1 MHSNITMNTEATPR
15 AWTEISE
22 TPVADCK
29 VFKII
34 KKTMRHPDGRTG
46 DFYVNRSNDWVQTAA
61 LVDSGCPSD
70 PFVVLVNQYR
80 FASGKMSWEFPG
92 GIIEASE
99 SPEKA
104 AVRELLE
111 ETGYAGE
118 NPVLLASYS
127 PNPALHEN
135 LSHFVVIDS
144 ARKISEPHWDSNEE
158 IQTKLARVSEL
169 WPMVK
174 SGEIYHSI
182 AINCVFFLEK
192 FLAERAAQK
201 CL

>member
-1 MHSNITMNTEATPR
+1 MNTVR
-15 AWTEISE
+15 
-22 TPVADCK
+22 VAAAMLIRGGK
-29 VFKII
+29 VF
-34 KKTMRHPDGRTG
+34 
-46 DFYVNRSNDWVQTAA
+46 AA
-61 LVDSGCPSD
+61 QRGCGA
-70 PFVVLVNQYR
+70 FKGL
-80 FASGKMSWEFPG
+80 WEFPG

-192 FLAERAAQK
+192 FLAERAPQK

>member
-1 MHSNITMNTEATPR
+1 
-15 AWTEISE
+15 
-22 TPVADCK
+22 
-29 VFKII
+29 
-34 KKTMRHPDGRTG
+34 
-46 DFYVNRSNDWVQTAA
+46 
-61 LVDSGCPSD
+61 
-70 PFVVLVNQYR
+70 
-80 FASGKMSWEFPG
+80 MSWEFPG

-192 FLAERAAQK
+192 FLADRAPQK